1 MRSEWNTFGT
11 GMTAL
16 HYIGEQ
22 VAMVAKM
29 AANEANDG
37 AAAQPLLLSAQTV
50 SHAPWAWMN
59 LPLHWLGRLFRRPSP
74 LAAQTVSPAHD
85 TTSTPSDAA
94 HAHSS
99 PFRRKNRE
107 SEYVV
112 IGLGR
117 FGTAVATTLVEH
129 GRTVLAIDS
138 NHDRVQALSGELP
151 HVVQLDAT
159 NIDAL
164 RQAGVETFDTGL
176 VCIGTDFE
184 NNLLATVLLRQLGVE
199 RVIAKALTIT
209 QREILLKV
217 GADEVILPEHEAG
230 RRLGRKMAF
239 DHLVDYLE
247 VGNDVGVV
255 EILAPPS
262 TWEHSLSELSLRQRY
277 GLTVIA
283 VRRGDDLVVSPS
295 ASFSLKEN
303 DIVVVLGRMEDA
315 ERLRQ

>member
-1 MRSEWNTFGT
+1 MSLRR
-11 GMTAL
+11 L
-16 HYIGEQ
+16 IRR
-22 VAMVAKM
+22 M
-29 AANEANDG
+29 ARPFAPG
-37 AAAQPLLLSAQTV
+37 PVQAAALASEA
-50 SHAPWAWMN
+50 S
-59 LPLHWLGRLFRRPSP
+59 PSGGI
-74 LAAQTVSPAHD
+74 ADKMDRGEPARY
-85 TTSTPSDAA
+85 
-94 HAHSS
+94 S
-99 PFRRKNRE
+99 PFRKGGRQ

-164 RQAGVETFDTGL
+164 RQAGVESFDTGL

-184 NNLLATVLLRQLGVE
+184 NNLLSTVLLRQLGVQ

-230 RRLGRKMAF
+230 RRLGRKMAI
-239 DHLVDYLE
+239 DHLIDYLE
-247 VGNDVGVV
+247 VGNDVGIV
-255 EILAPPS
+255 ELLAPPS
-262 TWEHSLSELSLRQRY
+262 TWGHSLSELSLRQRY

-283 VRRGDDLVVSPS
+283 VHRGDDLIVSPS
-295 ASFSLKEN
+295 ASFNLKEE

>member
-1 MRSEWNTFGT
+1 
-11 GMTAL
+11 
-16 HYIGEQ
+16 
-22 VAMVAKM
+22 MVAKM
-29 AANEANDG
+29 AAKESNKGG
-37 AAAQPLLLSAQTV
+37 AARLLFPSEQAV
-50 SHAPWAWMN
+50 SRFPWERMN
-59 LPLHWLGRLFRRPSP
+59 LLWQWLGRLFRRPSP
-74 LAAQTVSPAHD
+74 LAAQSVSSAHD
-85 TTSTPSDAA
+85 STATPSEEV

-184 NNLLATVLLRQLGVE
+184 NNLLATVLLMQLGVE

-230 RRLGRKMAF
+230 RRLGRKMAI

-255 EILAPPS
+255 ELLAPPS
-262 TWEHSLSELSLRQRY
+262 TWDHSLSELSLRQRY

-283 VRRGDDLVVSPS
+283 VRRREDLVVSPS
-295 ASFSLKEN
+295 ASFRLKED

>member
-1 MRSEWNTFGT
+1 MACSRNGADQFVTASIQIKQSTENGET
-11 GMTAL
+11 GRLSSPM
-16 HYIGEQ
+16 EP
-22 VAMVAKM
+22 
-29 AANEANDG
+29 AASFWG
-37 AAAQPLLLSAQTV
+37 R
-50 SHAPWAWMN
+50 M
-59 LPLHWLGRLFRRPSP
+59 LPTDRILGRLIRSLSP
-74 LAAQTVSPAHD
+74 LAAQTTSPAPEVRED
-85 TTSTPSDAA
+85 QVAQETAQY
-94 HAHSS
+94 S
-99 PFRRKNRE
+99 PFRRRGRE
-107 SEYVV
+107 SEFVV

-117 FGTAVATTLVEH
+117 FGTAVATTLVEN

-138 NHDRVQALSGELP
+138 DHDRVQALSGELP
-151 HVVQLDAT
+151 HIVQLDAT

-184 NNLLATVLLRQLGVE
+184 NNLLATVLLRQLGVQ

-230 RRLGRKMAF
+230 RRLGRKMAV

-247 VGNDVGVV
+247 VSNDVGVV
-255 EILAPPS
+255 ELLAPPS

-283 VRRGDDLVVSPS
+283 VRRGDDLIVSPS
-295 ASFSLKEN
+295 AGFRLKEE

-315 ERLRQ
+315 ERMRQ

>member
-1 MRSEWNTFGT
+1 
-11 GMTAL
+11 
-16 HYIGEQ
+16 
-22 VAMVAKM
+22 
-29 AANEANDG
+29 
-37 AAAQPLLLSAQTV
+37 
-50 SHAPWAWMN
+50 
-59 LPLHWLGRLFRRPSP
+59 
-74 LAAQTVSPAHD
+74 LAAQTASPAHD
-85 TTSTPSDAA
+85 SAAKPSEEAN
-94 HAHSS
+94 AHSS
-99 PFRRKNRE
+99 PFRRRNRE
-107 SEYVV
+107 AEYVV

-184 NNLLATVLLRQLGVE
+184 NNLLATVLLRQLGVQ

-230 RRLGRKMAF
+230 RRLGRKMAI

-255 EILAPPS
+255 ELLAPPS
-262 TWEHSLSELSLRQRY
+262 TWDHSLSELSLRQRY

-283 VRRGDDLVVSPS
+283 VRRREDLVVSPS
-295 ASFSLKEN
+295 ASFRLKED